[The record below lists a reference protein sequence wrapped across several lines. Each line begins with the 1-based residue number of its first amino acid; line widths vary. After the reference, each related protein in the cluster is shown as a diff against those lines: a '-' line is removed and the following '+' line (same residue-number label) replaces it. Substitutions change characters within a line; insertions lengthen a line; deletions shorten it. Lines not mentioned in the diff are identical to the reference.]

1 MTNLEDGRCSFSNN
15 LSENSIRP
23 VTVDQK
29 NWLFSDTSEGVQ
41 SNTLYLAIVEMAK
54 AYGLDLYELLF
65 MPPTEGAGMEINMG
79 ERIQFI
85 AKRAKKYTWELCIM
99 LLIILITTYLVALF
113 PYFLGRLV
121 DMLFYDKNVRDLV
134 KIVLAYILIFLVNQL
149 LHFALQMLHAD
160 LQVRFIYDI
169 KSDIYKKVLSYNC
182 EYLTSMNTGDIIY
195 RINHDADQVMA
206 LFYSDIF
213 YGVSAVFDCVIC
225 TYIVLTISWEL
236 VWVVLTLAVFSFL
249 TGKYFS
255 NKVKIL
261 QKRTSVAAAKNASW
275 LFELLNNMR
284 DVRLLG
290 ATKNGIRRYLTNEIG
305 IIRLET
311 EKRKSEVAAEQGD
324 QAIRL
329 VCMVGLYI
337 VSALLIFAGH
347 LTLGGM
353 IASIDYFNRITVLI
367 GRVSVR
373 FVTLPERLVAVDRIM
388 DIWKVD
394 SEDSQSGIEV
404 SGCQGNIKI
413 KDLSFSYDKKR
424 ELLKNINLDIKAGEK
439 IAIVG
444 KSGEG
449 KSTIANLLCRLYEP
463 QQGSIAIDGIEI
475 REMKLH
481 CLRRQ
486 VGIVHQDAFLFDD
499 TIRYNLIFSN
509 SMERDEELWEMLKKV
524 SMYDYVKSLP
534 KGLDAPVG
542 AEGSFLSGGQKQRLI
557 MARVFLRNPSIIIM
571 DEATSALDSK
581 TEMEIVES
589 WNYLFSGKTMLMIAH
604 RFSSV
609 KYADKIICIQN
620 GECVGF
626 DTHENLMSCCEAY
639 RELYTTDKLQ
649 DEY

>member
-1 MTNLEDGRCSFSNN
+1 
-15 LSENSIRP
+15 
-23 VTVDQK
+23 
-29 NWLFSDTSEGVQ
+29 
-41 SNTLYLAIVEMAK
+41 
-54 AYGLDLYELLF
+54 
-65 MPPTEGAGMEINMG
+65 MEINMG

-85 AKRAKKYTWELCIM
+85 RKRAKKYTWELCLM
-99 LLIILITTYLVALF
+99 LLIILVTTYLVALF

-121 DMLFYDKNVRDLV
+121 DMLFYDKNARDLV

-160 LQVRFIYDI
+160 LQVRFIYDV

-195 RINHDADQVMA
+195 RINHDADQVMD

-225 TYIVLTISWEL
+225 ICMVLTISWEL
-236 VWVVLTLAVFSFL
+236 VWVVLALAVFSFL

-255 NKVKIL
+255 NRVKVL
-261 QKRTSVAAAKNASW
+261 QKRTSAAIAKNASW

-290 ATKNGIRRYLTNEIG
+290 ATKNGIRRYLANEIG

-324 QAIRL
+324 QVIRL
-329 VCMVGLYI
+329 VCTVGLYV

-353 IASIDYFNRITVLI
+353 VASIDYFNRITVLI

-413 KDLSFSYDKKR
+413 KGLSFSYDKRR

-463 QQGSIAIDGIEI
+463 QQGSIAIDGTEI
-475 REMKLH
+475 REIKLH

-542 AEGSFLSGGQKQRLI
+542 AEGSFLSGGQKQRLV
-557 MARVFLRNPSIIIM
+557 MARVFLRNPSIVIM
-571 DEATSALDSK
+571 DEATSALDGK

-609 KYADKIICIQN
+609 KYADKIMCIQN

-626 DTHENLMSCCEAY
+626 DTHENLMSYCEAY

-649 DEY
+649 DEC